1 MTNEKNELKN
11 QVKNILNK
19 YNSVVEYACN
29 ACSSADIID
38 RIEEELGEIRNRV
51 NLEDEI
57 NIIMNDFI
65 VDNMNDDDSEYEDW
79 YTDKIADAVA
89 YFKK

>member
-1 MTNEKNELKN
+1 MNKEI
-11 QVKNILNK
+11 KNILNK
-19 YNSVVEYACN
+19 YNSVVEYASN
-29 ACSSADIID
+29 GCSAGDIVD
-38 RIEEELGEIRNRV
+38 RIEEELGEIGDRV

-79 YTDKIADAVA
+79 YTNKIADAVE
-89 YFKK
+89 YFK

>member
-1 MTNEKNELKN
+1 MNKEI
-11 QVKNILNK
+11 KNILNK
-19 YNSVVEYACN
+19 YNSVVEYAFN
-29 ACSSADIID
+29 VCSAGDIVD
-38 RIEEELGEIRNRV
+38 RIEEELGEIRDRV

-79 YTDKIADAVA
+79 YTNKIADAVE
-89 YFKK
+89 YFK